1 MKVDDDLFLNVIQ
14 IVDAP
19 KLDGLLEKREQ

>member
-1 MKVDDDLFLNVIQ
+1 VDDDLFLNAIQ